1 MRARRVARQVVVVA
15 ALTVRNA
22 LQYAGF
28 ALSGRRDVA
37 AALAIGETIRLQN
50 ECAKTAWYWTMAAR
64 QAERSLARYR
74 QYVDRTRPALG
85 AQAATLQGRLRAII
99 ARHDAEFAPLAG
111 QSPVWVMSTG
121 RCGIDTLDRVL
132 KTAPG
137 LHSIHRE
144 FEDEKFYEFN
154 SAVTTKSRVI
164 ARSMS
169 GDASDEELL
178 AMLRAFLEV
187 RRRTLA
193 RAGDKRHVFCEHHD
207 EAWLP
212 FILAAYPHSRII
224 HLRRDAAAVT
234 QSFLSKGL
242 YSGRQLVALKPGARP
257 ALEFRLLFPQVA
269 WLCGFLNAFIA
280 AHCAQVEPS
289 RVMTLRSEDLFRGD
303 PEVRHRLTAFLDAP
317 LDPDVFTRI
326 ATTRHNA
333 KAGGENACPAPKD
346 WPPVFHEVLAIFGSI
361 EARPAHRASA

>member
-1 MRARRVARQVVVVA
+1 MAGQTLSNAARLVGY
-15 ALTVRNA
+15 T
-22 LQYAGF
+22 
-28 ALSGRRDVA
+28 LSGQRDAA
-37 AALAIGETIRLQN
+37 AALVIGETIRLQN
-50 ECAKTAWYWTMAAR
+50 ECAKTAWYWTLAAR
-64 QAERSLARYR
+64 HAERSLTRYR
-74 QYVDRTRPALG
+74 QYVERTRAGLDVQAVAL
-85 AQAATLQGRLRAII
+85 QARLRAIV

-111 QSPVWVMSTG
+111 QSPVWVMSAG
-121 RCGIDTLDRVL
+121 RCGVDTLDRVL

-154 SAVTTKSRVI
+154 SAVTTKSRVV

-169 GDASDEELL
+169 GDASDDELL
-178 AMLRAFLEV
+178 AMLRAFLGV
-187 RRRTLA
+187 RSRTLA

-224 HLRRDAAAVT
+224 HLRRESVAVT

-242 YSGRQLVALKPGARP
+242 YSGRQVVALKPGARQ
-257 ALEFRLLFPQVA
+257 ALEFRLLFTQVA

-280 AHCAQVEPS
+280 AHCAQVDPS

-303 PEVRHRLTAFLDAP
+303 PEVRHRLMAFLDAP

-326 ATTRHNA
+326 ATTRHNS
-333 KAGGENACPAPKD
+333 KAGGENACPAPKN
-346 WPPVFHEVLAIFGSI
+346 WPPVFHEVIGIFGSI
-361 EARPAHRASA
+361 EVRPAQRASA